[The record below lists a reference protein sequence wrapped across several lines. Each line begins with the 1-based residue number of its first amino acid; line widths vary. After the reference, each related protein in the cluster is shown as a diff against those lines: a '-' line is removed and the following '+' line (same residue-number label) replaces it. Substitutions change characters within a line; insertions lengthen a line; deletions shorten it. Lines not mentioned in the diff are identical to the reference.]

1 MKATIFGL
9 LVLAPASIW
18 GSSSAVSEELQPLSQ
33 WLKRP
38 ANQQDPSYSFVRCAG
53 YYMAIMKYAGA
64 RLSNEEKA
72 RVVEVTAE
80 LAFAAAEIRRA
91 KAPSTLP
98 LKEYVAGDVSRTAD
112 EYGMRMQRNYSL
124 FGDAAADD
132 SLITGDGQA
141 CKEIVKELSRR

>member
-1 MKATIFGL
+1 
-9 LVLAPASIW
+9 
-18 GSSSAVSEELQPLSQ
+18 
-33 WLKRP
+33 
-38 ANQQDPSYSFVRCAG
+38 
-53 YYMAIMKYAGA
+53 MAIIKYAGA

-112 EYGMRMQRNYSL
+112 EYGMRMQSNYSL
-124 FGDAAADD
+124 FGDVAADD

-141 CKEIVKELSRR
+141 CKEIVKELARR